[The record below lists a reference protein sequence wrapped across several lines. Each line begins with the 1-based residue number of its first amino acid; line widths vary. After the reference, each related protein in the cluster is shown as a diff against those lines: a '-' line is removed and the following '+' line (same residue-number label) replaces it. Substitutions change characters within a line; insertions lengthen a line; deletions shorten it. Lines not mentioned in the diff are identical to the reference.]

1 MDQFLLVSP
10 WVSTLKG
17 AAKGGPSLSVI
28 ERRTG
33 ADPRLQTFIIL
44 SLITG
49 PLSFTFTKSIT
60 RVPVPVAGD
69 VAANKHKHIGKVY
82 AARIPSI

>member
-1 MDQFLLVSP
+1 MSFIEVDQFLLVSP

-33 ADPRLQTFIIL
+33 ADPRLQMLISL

-49 PLSFTFTKSIT
+49 GLSFTFSNSIS

-69 VAANKHKHIGKVY
+69 VAVRKSQKF
-82 AARIPSI
+82 